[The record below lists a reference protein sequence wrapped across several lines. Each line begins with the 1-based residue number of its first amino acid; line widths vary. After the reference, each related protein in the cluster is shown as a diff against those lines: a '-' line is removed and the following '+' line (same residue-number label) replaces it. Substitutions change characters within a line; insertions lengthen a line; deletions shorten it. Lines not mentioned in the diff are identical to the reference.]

1 MTSSAISAQGT
12 TFAINDTGTVEAP
25 VWTKVKNIKSYS
37 GFDGSATELDATDLD
52 STAKETL
59 LGLQDW
65 GSFSVDVNLDYADPG
80 QAAMLASK
88 RASTLKQY
96 KLTLPNGYTHTFSAS
111 VKSFPIAGGTD
122 ALLNNTIAMTI
133 SGDVVTAAPVH
144 GGA

>member
-12 TFAINDTGTVEAP
+12 TFEINTGTDAVPA
-25 VWTKVKNIKSYS
+25 WTKVKNVKSYS
-37 GFDGSATELDATDLD
+37 GFDGTATDLDTTDLD
-52 STAKETL
+52 STAKEHL

-65 GSFSVDVNLDYADPG
+65 GSFSIDVNIDYSDPG

-88 RASTLKQY
+88 RTSTQKQY
-96 KLTLPNGYTHTFSAS
+96 KLTLPNQWTHTFTAS

-122 ALLNNTIAMTI
+122 ALLTSTIAMTI
-133 SGDVVTAAPVH
+133 SGDVDTQQPAQ

>member
-25 VWTKVKNIKSYS
+25 VWTKVKNVKSYS
-37 GFDGSATELDATDLD
+37 GFDGSATDLD

-133 SGDVVTAAPVH
+133 SGDVVTAAPVQ